1 MKKLTA
7 TALILILILTALTAS
22 ADVYPM
28 TAKVISVD
36 YAEDVVLVQDYNGF
50 IFAFEGCEDWF
61 EGDGASMVMDDNG
74 TPEDITDDVILM
86 AHYCG
91 WDLER

>member
-74 TPEDITDDVILM
+74 TEDITDDVILM

>member
-7 TALILILILTALTAS
+7 TTLILILILTALTAS

-61 EGDGASMVMDDNG
+61 EGDGVSMVMDDNG
-74 TPEDITDDVILM
+74 TEDITDDVILM
-86 AHYCG
+86 AYYCG
-91 WDLER
+91 WNLER